1 MATVPNSTND
11 AQVAQAALGY
21 ANQGFYV
28 FPVHTMAEGRCT
40 CDDPACN
47 NPAKHPLTKNGLLD
61 ATDNATVIRN
71 WWMQAAQA
79 NVAIRTGP
87 ESRVWVLDLDGA
99 AGLADLETLEIQ
111 HGPLPTAPMVLTGGG
126 GRHVYFAL
134 PKDRNVQNRTQCH
147 GMSIDVRG
155 NGGYVIAPPS
165 IHESG
170 RRYDWERDIGEI
182 DPPLAPAW
190 LLKWVTNEGS
200 HGQTL
205 GAGKVLVVQ
214 DDDLESAPGAP
225 KGQRHDQ
232 LCRLV
237 GHHFQRGDTVAA
249 VELLALAWAERC
261 TPPLPGNETQRTVR
275 SLASSHEKG
284 LNSLNSLNSQ
294 VSDDEVENL
303 ELPPERAWPTLH
315 PNALQGLAGDIVRR
329 IEPQTEADP
338 AALLLQT
345 LAFYGSIV
353 GRHAHCLVE
362 EDAHFP
368 NIFVCLIGDTSHGR
382 KGTSA
387 GRIRR
392 VFREVDGEGW
402 IDQRVQTG
410 LSSGEGLIFAVR
422 DAVSRTE
429 PIKKQGRVVDYEEV
443 VVDQGVAD
451 KRLLVVEP
459 EFAKVLRQTRREGNI
474 LSPVVRQAWDTGV
487 LRILTK
493 NSPVTATGVHIS
505 IVGHC
510 TPSELRKYL
519 TDTEVANGFA
529 NRFFWCLTRRSKCL
543 PEGGSPVAVE
553 DFVARLKESVQFAKD
568 ADRITRDDHATR
580 LWREEYPR
588 LSEGRI
594 GMFGEVT
601 SRAEAQVL
609 RLSLIY
615 ALLDCSV
622 LVKATHLQAA
632 LAVWQYCEDSARY
645 IFGESTSDPVADHV
659 LRLVKSQP
667 GISRTELHKSFSGHL
682 DAKLLLAAIGSLR
695 NLGLIRQELRRTS
708 GRPKECWFP
717 FQRPCEKSELCEES
731 RREEGDVCSHSSLN
745 SQVTSKPHGAGT
757 ASEDIENKAHG
768 REVFEI

>member
-1 MATVPNSTND
+1 MATVPNSTKA
-11 AQVAQAALGY
+11 AQLVQAALGY

-28 FPVHTMAEGRCT
+28 FPVHTMAQGRCT

-47 NPAKHPLTKNGLLD
+47 SPAKHPLTPNGLLD
-61 ATDNATVIRN
+61 ATNDATVIRN
-71 WWMQAAQA
+71 WWIQAPQA

-87 ESRVWVLDLDGA
+87 ESRLWVLDLDGT
-99 AGLADLETLEIQ
+99 AGLKDLETLEIQ
-111 HGPLPTAPMVLTGGG
+111 HGPLPAAPTARTGGG
-126 GRHVYFAL
+126 GRHVYFAW
-134 PKDRNVQNRTQCH
+134 PEDRNVQNRAKCH

-155 NGGYVIAPPS
+155 NGGYGVAPPS
-165 IHESG
+165 DHESDD
-170 RRYDWERDIGEI
+170 RYAWELDIGEI
-182 DPPLAPAW
+182 DPPPAPAW

-200 HGQTL
+200 HGQAL
-205 GAGKVLVVQ
+205 GSGKVLIVQ

-237 GHHFQRGDTVAA
+237 GHHLQRGDNIAA
-249 VELLALAWAERC
+249 VEPLALAWAERC

-284 LNSLNSLNSQ
+284 LNSLNSQ

-315 PNALQGLAGDIVRR
+315 PNALQGLAGDIIRR

-338 AALLLQT
+338 TALLLQT
-345 LAFYGSIV
+345 LAYYGSIV

-362 EDAHFP
+362 EDTHFP

-382 KGTSA
+382 KGASA

-392 VFREVDGEGW
+392 VFKKVDGEGW

-410 LSSGEGLIFAVR
+410 LSSGEGLIWAVR
-422 DAVSRTE
+422 DAVSKNE
-429 PIKKQGRVVDYEEV
+429 PIKERGRVVGYEDV

-519 TDTEVANGFA
+519 TETEVANGFA
-529 NRFFWCLTRRSKCL
+529 NRFLWCLTRRSKCL
-543 PEGGSPVAVE
+543 PEGGSPVAVG

-568 ADRITRDDHATR
+568 ADLITRDDEATH
-580 LWREEYPR
+580 LWREEYPN

-615 ALLDCSV
+615 ALLDRSV

-632 LAVWQYCEDSARY
+632 LAVWRYCEDSARY

-682 DAKLLLAAIGSLR
+682 DAKLLVAAIGSLR
-695 NLGLIRQELRRTS
+695 NLGLIRRELRPTS

-717 FQRPCEKSELCEES
+717 FQRPCEKSERCEEI
-731 RREEGDVCSHSSLN
+731 RGEEGNVCSHLSLN
-745 SQVTSKPHGAGT
+745 PQVTSKTDGAG
-757 ASEDIENKAHG
+757 AAGEDIDEKAHG